1 MKWLHCIGLLT
12 LGLFSCTGDLEARI
26 KLVEF
31 TNQSDLI
38 FNETFTD
45 GRPYQNFLQEKNS
58 ILIDQEGAEITTKDG
73 NLKIILE
80 DAHRSGYHRPHWK
93 YHVWL
98 ESASGFPFLNG
109 NRILYAVV
117 FYDGDGEV
125 RLMMDENRKLH
136 VMGGYDVKDI
146 LYPWAKGTIG
156 RGNPY
161 HEIQGVL
168 TDDNG
173 INYFDYQGFV
183 GFPANHLTD

>member
-1 MKWLHCIGLLT
+1 MKWLTFLCLFT
-12 LGLFSCTGDLEARI
+12 LSLFYRPSDLEATI

-38 FNETFTD
+38 FKKTFKD
-45 GRPYQNFLQEKNS
+45 GRAYQSLLETKNA
-58 ILIDQEGAEITTKDG
+58 ILISQEGAEIETQDG

-80 DAHRSGYHRPHWK
+80 DAQRSGYHRPHWK
-93 YHVWL
+93 YHVWI
-98 ESASGFPFLNG
+98 ESASGFPFLNQ

-117 FYDGDGEV
+117 FYDNEGEIKL
-125 RLMMDENRKLH
+125 RIDENRKLH
-136 VMGGYDVKDI
+136 VVGGNDVKDV

-161 HEIQGVL
+161 HEIKGVL

-173 INYFDYQGFV
+173 INYFDYHGFV
-183 GFPANHLTD
+183 GFPGNYLTD